1 MNPER
6 ALAPGREG
14 GSVHSNADERSAEI
28 HGAAGGSVRGED
40 LRAER
45 HRPAF
50 GQKEEVASRREPA
63 RRSALDRVA
72 GHHDASPA
80 PRGDAALRFRGDG
93 DRSAGERG
101 RLRALELHPAMENG
115 ALEAEPSAASHRA
128 VALAS
133 PWICQTT
140 SVAPVELVAPL
151 NIRLPADPV
160 KAPIAVVILEVPSA
174 AKDCAISWP
183 SPARTITALSGPA

>member
-1 MNPER
+1 MKARGLER
-6 ALAPGREG
+6 CRPARLTRR
-14 GSVHSNADERSAEI
+14 V
-28 HGAAGGSVRGED
+28 VD
-40 LRAER
+40 LRPRAQRESLPVKKGRGKNSDHDRLFRLRQEAER
-45 HRPAF
+45 PVIKRWFVNAVRL
-50 GQKEEVASRREPA
+50 ER
-63 RRSALDRVA
+63 DRVP
-72 GHHDASPA
+72 SFEEYPFCI
-80 PRGDAALRFRGDG
+80 PSIRNL
-93 DRSAGERG
+93 ER
-101 RLRALELHPAMENG
+101 LELHPAMENG

-183 SPARTITALSGPA
+183 SPCSSTVRSTSWVAGRIRKCRC

>member
-1 MNPER
+1 RKKSPR
-6 ALAPGREG
+6 DASQPGA
-14 GSVHSNADERSAEI
+14 VRSTV
-28 HGAAGGSVRGED
+28 S
-40 LRAER
+40 
-45 HRPAF
+45 PATTMPR
-50 GQKEEVASRREPA
+50 Q
-63 RRSALDRVA
+63 LRVA
-72 GHHDASPA
+72 TPLCGSAAMAIAPPAS
-80 PRGDAALRFRGDG
+80 AAVCG
-93 DRSAGERG
+93 
-101 RLRALELHPAMENG
+101 ALELHPAMENG